1 MLQCNNLFVFRC
13 SPSILLYG
21 MMITDLKSLGF
32 TSMLGT
38 SGLLYTAVMMAIRF
52 FDGSYATGGK
62 FHGLLPQGG
71 TPAFGVKSANPLCF
85 LVSFV
90 RETCPEGSTVR
101 CSGGIF

>member
-1 MLQCNNLFVFRC
+1 MVAFRC
-13 SPSILLYG
+13 SPSILLYD
-21 MMITDLKSLGF
+21 MTTDLKSLGF

-38 SGLLYTAVMMAIRF
+38 SGLFYTAVMMAIRF

-62 FHGLLPQGG
+62 FHALLPQGG

-90 RETCPEGSTVR
+90 RKTCGWLEP
-101 CSGGIF
+101 